1 MRRSPVLFAAS
12 VLVLASCSSTAT
24 PAADTA
30 PQAAPAAAVAAASSA
45 PAPVAVSADATAGK
59 QVYDAYCGVCH
70 NGNDETAPAMEVLNT
85 LGKDRITTALSKD
98 GLMAVQSGMLNE
110 QQRTHVIAFLS
121 APAEQ
126 RRQLAGADLS
136 TDPTG
141 RNRAAYIEGIPYPA
155 RRIRAERDSS
165 GGPRPPAWGA
175 PKLADGPFDFESWEQ
190 RNLRVSIV
198 TRGLTSPRAIEF
210 LPTGEILIAERA
222 GQLRIVRNGKLD
234 PSPVAGTP
242 KVAVLG
248 TATGF
253 MDVKLHPDFA
263 QNGLIYLS
271 YHKPARGEYG
281 NNAIFR
287 GRWNGKEIV
296 DGKDIFV
303 SDDVDALYTKMMFG
317 PDGKL
322 YFTIG
327 CPGVGTDDSIGRAQ
341 KPDDFAGKTL
351 RLNEDGTVPADNPFA
366 GKQGYNPEIFTMGH
380 RVNLGL
386 ALNPWTNEFWV
397 SEHGPQG
404 GDEVNILRAGQNY
417 GWPVISDGRYYSGT
431 KVAPVPYKEGMTRPH
446 ISYVPSIAPGGMVFY
461 NGDKFPGWKRN
472 LFLGAM
478 RMSNSPRTGHIERI
492 VFNENWEVIRSEML
506 LLDLHQRIRDV
517 EQSPDGYLYVITDEG
532 ADSVLMK
539 LEPGKAA

>member
-1 MRRSPVLFAAS
+1 MRRFSLLIAAS
-12 VLVLASCSSTAT
+12 AVVLAACNSTA
-24 PAADTA
+24 PAAETA
-30 PQAAPAAAVAAASSA
+30 PVRVAAPTGAAAAAAVAGTPEAA
-45 PAPVAVSADATAGK
+45 GQ
-59 QVYDAYCGVCH
+59 QVYAGFCAACH
-70 NGNDETAPAMEVLNT
+70 AGGDETAPVLRELQA
-85 LGKDRITTALSKD
+85 LGRDRVTAALSKD
-98 GLMAVQSGMLNE
+98 GLMALQAGMLNE
-110 QQRTHVIAFLS
+110 QQRGHVIAFLTAS
-121 APAEQ
+121 PEM
-126 RRQLAGADLS
+126 RRQLAAADTS

-165 GGPRPPAWGA
+165 DGPRPPAWPA
-175 PKLADGPFDFESWEQ
+175 PKLGDGPFQFESWEQ
-190 RNLRVSIV
+190 RDLRVSVV

-210 LPTGEILIAERA
+210 LPSGEILIAERA
-222 GQLRIVRNGKLD
+222 GSLRIVRDGKLD
-234 PSPVAGTP
+234 PAPIAGTP

-253 MDVKLHPDFA
+253 MDIKLHPQFA
-263 QNGLIYLS
+263 SNGLIYLS

-296 DGKDIFV
+296 EGRDIFV

-317 PDGKL
+317 TDGKL

-351 RLNEDGTVPADNPFA
+351 RLNDDGSVPKDNPFIDRE
-366 GKQGYNPEIFTMGH
+366 GYNPEIFTLGH

-386 ALNPWTNEFWV
+386 TLNPWTNEFWV

-446 ISYVPSIAPGGMVFY
+446 ISYVPSIAPGGMLFY
-461 NGDKFPGWKRN
+461 TGDKFPGWKRN
-472 LFLGAM
+472 LFVGAM
-478 RMSNSPRTGHIERI
+478 RMSNSPRTGHLERI
-492 VFNENWEVIRSEML
+492 VFNEDWEVVRSEML

-539 LEPGKAA
+539 LEPGGK

>member
-1 MRRSPVLFAAS
+1 MRYSALLFAAS
-12 VLVLASCSSTAT
+12 VLVLTSCSSTA
-24 PAADTA
+24 PAADTSA
-30 PQAAPAAAVAAASSA
+30 SAAPPVTPAATAG
-45 PAPVAVSADATAGK
+45 PAPIPVVASADTAAGK
-59 QVYDAYCGVCH
+59 QVYDTYCGACH
-70 NGNDETAPAMEVLNT
+70 NGNDETAPALEVLNT
-85 LGKDRITTALSKD
+85 LGKDRITAALSKS
-98 GLMAVQSGMLNE
+98 GLMAVQSGMINE

-126 RRQLAGADLS
+126 RRQLGGADLS

-141 RNRAAYIEGIPYPA
+141 RNRAAYIEGVPYPA
-155 RRIRAERDSS
+155 RRIRAERDSAD
-165 GGPRPPAWGA
+165 GPRPPAWGA
-175 PKLADGPFDFESWEQ
+175 PKLADGPFEFESWEQ
-190 RNLRVSIV
+190 RKLKVSIV

-222 GQLRIVRNGKLD
+222 GELRIVRDGKLD
-234 PSPVAGTP
+234 PKPVAGTP

-253 MDVKLHPDFA
+253 MDIKLHPNFA

-271 YHKPARGEYG
+271 YHKPRGEYG

-296 DGKDIFV
+296 DGKDIFL

-341 KPDDFAGKTL
+341 KPDDYAGKTL
-351 RLNEDGTVPADNPFA
+351 RLNEDGTIPKDNPFI
-366 GKQGYNPEIFTMGH
+366 GKAGYNPEIFTMGH

-386 ALNPWTNEFWV
+386 ALNPWTKEFWV
-397 SEHGPQG
+397 SEMGPQG
-404 GDEVNILRAGQNY
+404 GDEVNVLRAGQNY
-417 GWPVISDGRYYSGT
+417 GWPIISDGRYYSGT
-431 KVAPVPYKEGMTRPH
+431 KVSPVPYKEGITRPH
-446 ISYVPSIAPGGMVFY
+446 ISYVPAIAPGGMVFY
-461 NGDKFPGWKRN
+461 TGDKFPGWQRN
-472 LFLGAM
+472 LLLGSM

-517 EQSPDGYLYVITDEG
+517 EQSPDGYIYVITDEG

-539 LEPGKAA
+539 LEPGKS

>member
-1 MRRSPVLFAAS
+1 MRRLS
-12 VLVLASCSSTAT
+12 VLIAAPMLALAGCTSTAPPET
-24 PAADTA
+24 PAT
-30 PQAAPAAAVAAASSA
+30 AAPAAPAATLASAA
-45 PAPVAVSADATAGK
+45 PGSSETAGR
-59 QVYDAYCGVCH
+59 QVYDRFCAACH
-70 NGNDETAPAMEVLNT
+70 NGGDETAPVLTTLHT
-85 LGKDRITTALSKD
+85 LGPDRVSTALTKD
-98 GLMAVQSGMLNE
+98 GLMAVQAGMLTE
-110 QQRTHVIAFLS
+110 DQRTHVIAFLT
-121 APAEQ
+121 APAET
-126 RRQLAGADLS
+126 RRQLAAADLS

-141 RNRAAYIEGIPYPA
+141 QNRAAYIEGIPYPA
-155 RRIRAERDSS
+155 RRIRAERDNAD
-165 GGPRPPAWGA
+165 GERPAAWPA
-175 PKLADGPFDFESWEQ
+175 PKLGDGPFEFESWEQ
-190 RNLRVSIV
+190 RNLRVSVV

-210 LPTGEILIAERA
+210 LPTGDVLIAERSGA
-222 GQLRIVRNGKLD
+222 LRIVRNGKLD
-234 PSPVAGTP
+234 PNPVAGTP
-242 KVAVLG
+242 KVAILG

-253 MDVKLHPDFA
+253 MDIKLHPNFA
-263 QNGLIYLS
+263 SNGLIYLS

-287 GRWNGKEIV
+287 GKWNGKEIV
-296 DGKDIFV
+296 DGKDIFL

-341 KPDDFAGKTL
+341 KPDDYAGKTL
-351 RLNEDGTVPADNPFA
+351 RLNDDGTVPKDNPFA
-366 GKQGYNPEIFTMGH
+366 NRKGYNPEIFTLGH

-404 GDEVNILRAGQNY
+404 GDEVNILRPGQNY
-417 GWPVISDGRYYSGT
+417 GWPVISDGRYYSGA

-461 NGDKFPGWKRN
+461 TGDKFPAWKRN

-492 VFNENWEVIRSEML
+492 VFNENWEVVRSEML

-539 LEPGKAA
+539 LEPM